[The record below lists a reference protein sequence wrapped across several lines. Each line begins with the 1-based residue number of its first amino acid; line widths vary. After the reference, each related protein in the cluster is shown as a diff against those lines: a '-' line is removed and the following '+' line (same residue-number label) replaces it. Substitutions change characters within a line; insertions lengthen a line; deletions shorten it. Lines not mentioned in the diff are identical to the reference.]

1 MKVNKLI
8 IALVAILVVLLIIAA
23 SATFLTND
31 SQISPAKA
39 AKGNAS
45 IAVTGDVMFARNM
58 AGVLSMDKSP
68 FAGVSNVSSNVD
80 LLIINFENAATN
92 SENAVKGDVP
102 LKCDPSYVPLAKANN
117 NTIATLANNHV
128 CDYGIDGMHD
138 TIKYLNDAGIT
149 TVGAGDNEDDAHK
162 AVSKDING
170 RNITV
175 LNYMDSNNFAE
186 YSYEAL
192 PYANGSSPGYSAY
205 DSADAQKQISDA
217 RGNGSDFIIASLHFG
232 NEYSMSPNQD
242 QEKIAHELIDNG
254 ADIVIGA
261 HPHVPQGIEMYKGKP
276 ICYSLGNFMFDLGT
290 ESTLNDYM
298 VRIDLVNDTGVLTVY
313 PVTLSGYLPYLMS
326 PESGKSFLQSLSPQC
341 DQLNI
346 TENGTGKL
354 VFNLTEDNK

>member
-1 MKVNKLI
+1 MRLKKLLI
-8 IALVAILVVLLIIAA
+8 VLVVILVILLAVAA
-23 SATFLTND
+23 FGTFYNGEA
-31 SQISPAKA
+31 ISNEPKE
-39 AKGNAS
+39 NVS
-45 IAVTGDVMFARNM
+45 IAIVGDVMFARNM
-58 AGVLSMDKSP
+58 PSVLSMDSSP
-68 FAGVSNVSSNVD
+68 FAGVSNVTSNAD
-80 LLIINFENAATN
+80 LLIINFENAATT
-92 SENAVKGDVP
+92 STNAVKGDVP

-128 CDYGIDGMHD
+128 CDYGIDGMRD
-138 TIKYLNDAGIT
+138 TIKYVSDAGMT
-149 TVGAGDNEDDAHK
+149 PMGAGENEDDAHK
-162 AVSKDING
+162 AVTQNING

-186 YSYEAL
+186 YSYEVL
-192 PYANGSSPGYSAY
+192 PYANGSAPGYSAY
-205 DSADAQKQISDA
+205 NSADAQKQISEA
-217 RGNGSDFIIASLHFG
+217 RGNGSDFVIASMHFG
-232 NEYSMSPNQD
+232 NEYSRSPNQD
-242 QEKIAHELIDNG
+242 QEKIAHELIDYG
-254 ADIVIGA
+254 ADVVIGA
-261 HPHVPQGIEMYKGKP
+261 HPHVTQGVEMYKGKP